1 MKRLSNGKVVDY
13 NPWEAEKLTV
23 ADAVEAGVVD
33 VVPDGS
39 IAEVLDWV
47 GDDPD
52 RATLALEAELAKE
65 SPRSTLVDK
74 LS

>member
-13 NPWEAEKLTV
+13 NPFEAEVSDVAPTV
-23 ADAVEAGVVD
+23 SLE
-33 VVPDGS
+33 VPDGS
-39 IAEVLDWV
+39 ISEILDWV

-52 RATLALEAELAKE
+52 RAALALEAELDKE